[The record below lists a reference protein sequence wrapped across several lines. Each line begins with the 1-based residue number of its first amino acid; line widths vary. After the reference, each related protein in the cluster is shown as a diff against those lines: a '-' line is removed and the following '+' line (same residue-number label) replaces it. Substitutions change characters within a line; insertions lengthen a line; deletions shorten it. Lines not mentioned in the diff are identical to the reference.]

1 MGSNPTGTIGPV
13 AQWIA
18 RKTSNLKVAGSS
30 PARVAF
36 CRAHSP
42 GFRSLRS
49 RGGLAQSVECLVCN
63 EEALGSKPGFSI
75 ICLFGQVVK
84 ALAL

>member
-36 CRAHSP
+36 CRAHSWLISL
-42 GFRSLRS
+42 GFD
-49 RGGLAQSVECLVCN
+49 
-63 EEALGSKPGFSI
+63 PF
-75 ICLFGQVVK
+75 VVVGD
-84 ALAL
+84 

>member
-1 MGSNPTGTIGPV
+1 MGSNPTGTIGIGPV

-36 CRAHSP
+36 ADLTQWRWWAWV
-42 GFRSLRS
+42 RS
-49 RGGLAQSVECLVCN
+49 GLVPPTM
-63 EEALGSKPGFSI
+63 GD
-75 ICLFGQVVK
+75 
-84 ALAL
+84 